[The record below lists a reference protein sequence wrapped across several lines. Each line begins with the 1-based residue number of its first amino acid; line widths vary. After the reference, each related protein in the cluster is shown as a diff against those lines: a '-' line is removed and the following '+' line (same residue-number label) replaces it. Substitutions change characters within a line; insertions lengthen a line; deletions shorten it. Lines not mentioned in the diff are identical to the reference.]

1 LELEPGSACFRARK
15 QFSTEK
21 ERKEGNIMEAVI
33 DKMVKIIEKTIAE
46 VDNSYCAH
54 CLNHDLGIDIE
65 YLKENR
71 PAHFIWGVRDCGTQT
86 VFDRLD
92 ISTFLYW
99 TRENHY
105 RQIFS
110 IKDGKFRKIS
120 NDNLDAALRNFKG
133 RVTAND

>member
-1 LELEPGSACFRARK
+1 
-15 QFSTEK
+15 
-21 ERKEGNIMEAVI
+21 MEAVI
-33 DKMVKIIEKTIAE
+33 DKIIKNIEKTIAE

-71 PAHFIWGVRDCGTQT
+71 PAHFFWGVRDCRTQT

-99 TRENHY
+99 TRENHQCA
-105 RQIFS
+105 RPSLAFLAGWKS
-110 IKDGKFRKIS
+110 LSGK
-120 NDNLDAALRNFKG
+120 A
-133 RVTAND
+133 